1 MKTEWS
7 TYKDNLD
14 VNTTFEP
21 DYNIPEEDMEHI
33 TVSYPENFIDKQE
46 KFDRNFDNLL
56 NSAKHDYVP
65 PTFDYE
71 NQKNMNF
78 NAEEGTLTCTLDSTD
93 PMDAG
98 RRLYRKK
105 SVDFLSGTTIMVGP
119 NGVGKTTLI
128 NCIEDIIRDNNIKV
142 FDYDNLHSGGKASL
156 DSALFYNDLSSFAT
170 IISSSEGENIL
181 FNIRSSLGKI
191 KRYIDSQMEKK
202 NEPAV
207 LLFDA
212 IDSGLSLDFMFEI
225 KRLFNAIVDSE
236 PEEYQKRI
244 FIICTS
250 NSYELA
256 RGFRCWDVKGSK
268 EIYFNKYQEYADFI
282 IDKRRA
288 IDKSIEKQ
296 AEQSNNDTIDD

>member
-1 MKTEWS
+1 
-7 TYKDNLD
+7 
-14 VNTTFEP
+14 
-21 DYNIPEEDMEHI
+21 
-33 TVSYPENFIDKQE
+33 
-46 KFDRNFDNLL
+46 
-56 NSAKHDYVP
+56 
-65 PTFDYE
+65 
-71 NQKNMNF
+71 MNF
-78 NAEEGTLTCTLDSTD
+78 NVEEGTLTCTLDSTD
-93 PMDAG
+93 PMDVG

-128 NCIEDIIRDNNIKV
+128 RCIEDIFRDNNIKV
-142 FDYDNLHSGGKASL
+142 FNYDNLHSSGSTSL
-156 DSALFYNDLSSFAT
+156 SSALFYNDLSSFAT
-170 IISSSEGENIL
+170 MVSSSEGENIL

-191 KRYIDSQMEKK
+191 KRYVDSQMEKE
-202 NEPAV
+202 NEPAI

-212 IDSGLSLDFMFEI
+212 IDSGLSLDFMFDI

-250 NSYELA
+250 NSYELS

-282 IDKRRA
+282 INTRRA
-288 IDKSIEKQ
+288 IDKSIEKR

>member
-1 MKTEWS
+1 MKIECNV
-7 TYKDNLD
+7 YKDNLD
-14 VNTTFEP
+14 AVTFEP
-21 DYNIPEEDMEHI
+21 DYTSDNMERA
-33 TVSYPENFIDKQE
+33 TVTYPENFIDKQE
-46 KFDRNFDNLL
+46 KFDSNLDNLV
-56 NSAKHDYVP
+56 NYIRDDYTP

-78 NAEEGTLTCTLDSTD
+78 NVEEGTLTCTLDSTD

-128 NCIEDIIRDNNIKV
+128 NCIEDIFRDNNIKV
-142 FDYDNLHSGGKASL
+142 FDYDNLRSGGSVSL
-156 DSALFYNDLSSFAT
+156 ESALFYNDFSSVAT
-170 IISSSEGENIL
+170 MMCSSEGENIL

-191 KRYIDSQMEKK
+191 KRYVDSQMEKE

-282 IDKRRA
+282 INTRRA
-288 IDKSIEKQ
+288 IDESIKKQ

>member
-1 MKTEWS
+1 VKIECNV
-7 TYKDNLD
+7 YKDNLD
-14 VNTTFEP
+14 AVTFEP
-21 DYNIPEEDMEHI
+21 DYTSDNMERA
-33 TVSYPENFIDKQE
+33 TVTYPENFIDKQE
-46 KFDRNFDNLL
+46 KFDSNLDNLV
-56 NSAKHDYVP
+56 NYIRDDYTP

-78 NAEEGTLTCTLDSTD
+78 NVEEGTLTCTLDSTD

-128 NCIEDIIRDNNIKV
+128 NCIEDIFRDNNIKV
-142 FDYDNLHSGGKASL
+142 FDYDNLRSGGSVSL
-156 DSALFYNDLSSFAT
+156 ESALFYNDFSSVAT
-170 IISSSEGENIL
+170 MMCSSEGENIL

-191 KRYIDSQMEKK
+191 KRYVDSQMEKE

-282 IDKRRA
+282 INTRRA
-288 IDKSIEKQ
+288 IDESIKKQ